1 MTKRRKKG
9 NTDQHWLIGFHAVE
23 SALDNDP
30 SRIVE
35 VIFEKGNSNPRL
47 RQLRD
52 AIGVHQIACREGTRD
67 ELDQRSEK
75 RRHQGVAARYT
86 PPQSMDEKSFLQQL
100 KNAEQ
105 PPLVL
110 VADGVQDPHNLGAIL
125 RTSDAA
131 GVAGVVVPRDRAVG
145 LTPTVCKVASGA
157 ADSMPLIRVV
167 NLARSLDHLKD
178 AGLWVIGTSDQAQQ
192 SIFDVDLSGPV
203 ALVVGQEGTGMR
215 RLTTERCDQRVRLPM
230 AGTVSSLNVSVA
242 TGICLFEAV
251 RQRAAQSRG
260 FSDQSEAIIEQ

>member
-1 MTKRRKKG
+1 MTRRRKKG
-9 NTDQHWLIGFHAVE
+9 DSDQHWLIGFHAVE
-23 SALDNDP
+23 SALENDP
-30 SRIVE
+30 SRIIE

-52 AIGVHQIACREGTRD
+52 AIAAHQIGSRDGSRD
-67 ELDQRSEK
+67 ELDKLSAK
-75 RRHQGVAARYT
+75 SRHQGVAARYQ
-86 PPQSMDEKSFLQQL
+86 PPQSMDEKSFLQRL
-100 KNAEQ
+100 KAAEQ

-145 LTPTVCKVASGA
+145 LTPAVCKVASGA

-192 SIFDVDLSGPV
+192 SVFDVDLSGPV
-203 ALVVGQEGTGMR
+203 ALVVGQEGAGMR
-215 RLTTERCDQRVRLPM
+215 RLTAERCDQLVRLPM

-242 TGICLFEAV
+242 AGICMFEAV
-251 RQRAAQSRG
+251 RQRSAS
-260 FSDQSEAIIEQ
+260 